1 MLKTINR
8 KLVNMSDR
16 AIAWLF
22 IAPTMILLV
31 FINIYPLLWSIYLS
45 FTDYKANRPGVEI
58 SWIGAKWYTKI
69 LTNEDVWANLQ
80 VTAHFLF
87 WTILLQCLIG
97 LSLALLL
104 NVKFKGNDLLT
115 TVVVL
120 PMMLSPA
127 VVAVFWTYM
136 YQPQAGFFNYIIN
149 FFYDFGEF
157 SMIADPK
164 LAPWGI
170 IIVDTWIWTPFVM
183 LLCLAGLRS
192 IPNYLYEAAEVD
204 RASRWQ
210 QFIHITLPSVL
221 PFLLLALLFRG
232 IENFKMFDMVNELTG
247 GGPGSVTEL
256 ASIHLKRA
264 AFEKWQTGYSSAF
277 AVILFVTVYAAGLIY
292 VKFLNRV
299 KEK

>member
-1 MLKTINR
+1 
-8 KLVNMSDR
+8 MSDR

-22 IAPTMILLV
+22 TAPTLILLI
-31 FINIYPLLWSIYLS
+31 FINIYPLIWSVYLS
-45 FTDYKANRPGVEI
+45 FTNYKANRRGVEI
-58 SWIGAKWYTKI
+58 AWVGLKWYKKI
-69 LTNEDVWANLQ
+69 LSNEDVWANLQ

-87 WTILLQCLIG
+87 WTILLQGLIG
-97 LSLALLL
+97 LTLALLL
-104 NVKFKGNDLLT
+104 NKRFKGHEVLT

-127 VVAVFWTYM
+127 VVGVFWTYI
-136 YQPQAGFFNYIIN
+136 YQPQAGIFNYIIN

-157 SMIADPK
+157 SMIGDVA
-164 LAPWGI
+164 LAPWSI
-170 IIVDTWIWTPFVM
+170 IIVDTWIWSPFVM

-192 IPNYLYEAAEVD
+192 IPDYLYEAAEVD
-204 RASRWQ
+204 RASKWQ

-221 PFLLLALLFRG
+221 PFLMLAVLFRG

-264 AFEKWQTGYSSAF
+264 AFEKWRTGYSSAF
-277 AVILFVTVYAAGLIY
+277 AVILFVTVFGAGNIY
-292 VKFLNRV
+292 VKFLNRI

>member
-1 MLKTINR
+1 
-8 KLVNMSDR
+8 MSDR

-22 IAPTMILLV
+22 TAPTLILLI
-31 FINIYPLLWSIYLS
+31 FINIYPLIWSVYLS
-45 FTDYKANRPGVEI
+45 FTNYKANRRGVEI
-58 SWIGAKWYTKI
+58 AWVGLKWYKKI
-69 LTNEDVWANLQ
+69 LTDEDVWANLQ

-87 WTILLQCLIG
+87 WTILLQGLIG

-104 NVKFKGNDLLT
+104 NKKFKGHEVFT
-115 TVVVL
+115 TIVVL

-127 VVAVFWTYM
+127 VVGVFWTYI
-136 YQPQAGFFNYIIN
+136 YQPQAGIFNYIVN
-149 FFYDFGEF
+149 FFHDFGEF
-157 SMIADPK
+157 TMIGDVA
-164 LAPWGI
+164 LAPWSI
-170 IIVDTWIWTPFVM
+170 IIVDTWIWSPFVM

-192 IPNYLYEAAEVD
+192 IPDYLYEAAEVD
-204 RASRWQ
+204 RASKWQ

-221 PFLLLALLFRG
+221 PFLMLAILFRG

-264 AFEKWQTGYSSAF
+264 AFEKWRTGYSSAF
-277 AVILFVTVYAAGLIY
+277 AVILFVTVFGAGNIY
-292 VKFLNRV
+292 VKFLNRI